1 MLSRYRESGLTE
13 LTVPRVFSSGRGTGF
28 LGIPPWSTTVTS
40 SRTFAGT
47 TVAIG
52 LVALVHAV
60 LTWPMRATL
69 ALFGGG
75 AAVAFLG
82 EAVVIRL
89 GLLEH
94 HIEPKVAGVP
104 IYILFGWT
112 GVVYLALRVSLLVLA
127 GLPAV
132 LGAAALATAYDI
144 ASDHRGVADG
154 HWSYLDDLPGPR
166 YRDVPWWNY
175 LGWFAISGATGAL
188 AVSFL

>member
-1 MLSRYRESGLTE
+1 M
-13 LTVPRVFSSGRGTGF
+13 
-28 LGIPPWSTTVTS
+28 TS
-40 SRTFAGT
+40 SRVFAAT

-52 LVALVHAV
+52 LVALAHAV
-60 LTWPMRATL
+60 LTWPNRATI

-75 AAVAFLG
+75 AIVAFLG
-82 EAVVIRL
+82 EAAVIRG

-104 IYILFGWT
+104 VYILFGWT
-112 GVVYLALRVSLLVLA
+112 GVVYLALRVALLVLA
-127 GLPAV
+127 GIPAV

-154 HWSYLDDLPGPR
+154 HWSYIDDVPGPR

-175 LGWFAISGATGAL
+175 LGWFAISGLTGAL